1 MSCHLSKIH
10 TDTAG
15 PAVKYGRFLHAHGR
29 RTGRTHQSSTCDNHM
44 CEKMKLAIKKSP
56 KCVDCVVTLQY
67 MCACSSTV
75 PLSSVLQLAE
85 AATCFWLD
93 STSCSLLLQQAGSL
107 LAPVGVRWVEGRA
120 GLHAAGRGAGRP
132 TSTEQVACGSR
143 GLGFIYCGNKQGREK
158 TVRTQTLS
166 AAARDR

>member
-1 MSCHLSKIH
+1 MFL
-10 TDTAG
+10 A
-15 PAVKYGRFLHAHGR
+15 RFYL
-29 RTGRTHQSSTCDNHM
+29 M
-44 CEKMKLAIKKSP
+44 
-56 KCVDCVVTLQY
+56 
-67 MCACSSTV
+67 
-75 PLSSVLQLAE
+75 QLAL
-85 AATCFWLD
+85 AASRLY
-93 STSCSLLLQQAGSL
+93 L